1 VPPRAQ
7 GTSSRRSEPAG
18 GGKRVGACGSGHAG
32 RGTTAADARLPAV
45 PEPTCEPEPAAA
57 PELAAADLP
66 LRDPAVRRVAEAAA
80 LKGIDLH
87 IVVLDATTH
96 TAEDAA
102 RALGVELG
110 QIVKSLVFV
119 APHPE
124 TGHEPILCL
133 VSGANRVDVARLAA
147 VVGEPAIRR
156 ATAREARDL
165 TGFAIGGIPPVGHAN
180 PVRVVMDPDLGRHR
194 EVWAAAGVDRAVFP
208 VAPAALRAL
217 TNAIVAPIAV
227 EQDSAPTPTAAEQDA
242 AGIGSASSAPAPA
255 APDA

>member
-1 VPPRAQ
+1 M
-7 GTSSRRSEPAG
+7 T
-18 GGKRVGACGSGHAG
+18 
-32 RGTTAADARLPAV
+32 PAV
-45 PEPTCEPEPAAA
+45 PGPAAHD
-57 PELAAADLP
+57 PAAH
-66 LRDPAVRRVAEAAA
+66 DPAVRRVVEAAA
-80 LKGIDLH
+80 RKGIDLH

-96 TAEDAA
+96 TADDAA

-124 TGHEPILCL
+124 MGQEPILCL

-217 TNAIVAPIAV
+217 TNAIVAPIAA
-227 EQDSAPTPTAAEQDA
+227 EPDSAPAPIAVEQDA
-242 AGIGSASSAPAPA
+242 AGQDAAGQDAAGTGSASSAPASA

>member
-1 VPPRAQ
+1 MGWPDAP
-7 GTSSRRSEPAG
+7 
-18 GGKRVGACGSGHAG
+18 
-32 RGTTAADARLPAV
+32 AADARLPAV
-45 PEPTCEPEPAAA
+45 PDPHDSG
-57 PELAAADLP
+57 DL
-66 LRDPAVRRVAEAAA
+66 DPAVRRVVEAAA
-80 LKGIDLH
+80 RKGVDLRV
-87 IVVLDATTH
+87 VVLDATTH

-119 APHPE
+119 APRDE
-124 TGHEPILCL
+124 AGHEPVLCL

-165 TGFAIGGIPPVGHAN
+165 TGFTIGGIPPVGHAHA
-180 PVRVVMDPDLGRHR
+180 VRVVMDPDLGRHR

-217 TNAIVAPIAV
+217 TNAVVAPIA
-227 EQDSAPTPTAAEQDA
+227 DDAEPA
-242 AGIGSASSAPAPA
+242 EPGS
-255 APDA
+255 